1 MLGELLSKIR
11 KDKHITK
18 SELARDTAINVGHI
32 AHIEKGD
39 RTPSHKA
46 LKRICS
52 TLNVPYQQLMYTYD
66 KSLTAEHLSY
76 ELPNHIAYDS
86 IIAVNSLDDLIS
98 CPPKFGS
105 ASMALKITDDSM
117 EPSLINGSYAFVE
130 LNSPLD
136 SHDIGLFY
144 YKDAFLIRRFVIRK
158 NGLLLKSDNKNYANI
173 TLKETDDF
181 YIIGKIIGTNDDY

>member
-18 SELARDTAINVGHI
+18 SELARTTAINVGHI

-46 LKRICS
+46 LKKICN
-52 TLNVPYQQLMYTYD
+52 TLDIPYQGLMYTYD
-66 KSLTAEHLSY
+66 KTLTNEHLNYNLTS
-76 ELPNHIAYDS
+76 HISYDS
-86 IIAVNSLDDLIS
+86 ILAINSLDDLIF

-105 ASMALKITDDSM
+105 ASIALRIQDNSM
-117 EPSLINGSYAFVE
+117 EPALLQGSYAYIE

-136 SHDIGLFY
+136 NHDIGLFY
-144 YKDAFLIRRFVIRK
+144 YNDSFLIRRFMIRK
-158 NGLLLKSDNKNYANI
+158 NGLILKSDNKAFPDI
-173 TLKETDDF
+173 TLSEKDNF
-181 YIIGKIIGTNDDY
+181 YIIGKILGTNDEY

>member
-32 AHIEKGD
+32 AHIEKGE

-52 TLNVPYQQLMYTYD
+52 TLAVPYQQLMYTYD
-66 KSLTAEHLSY
+66 KSLTEEHLSY

-86 IIAVNSLDDLIS
+86 IIAVNSLDDLIT

-105 ASMALKITDDSM
+105 ASMALKISDDSM
-117 EPSLINGSYAFVE
+117 EPSLIKGSYAFVE

-144 YKDAFLIRRFVIRK
+144 YKGTFIIRRFVIRK
-158 NGLLLKSDNKNYANI
+158 NGLFLKSDNKNYPNI
-173 TLKETDDF
+173 ILKEKDDF
-181 YIIGKIIGTNDDY
+181 YIVGKIIGTNDDY